1 MTQMPPQA
9 PMAPAGMPV
18 KPHRGGMI
26 LAFSIVGIVCGCI
39 IFSILA
45 WIMGKGDLRE
55 MAAGRMDRSGEGL
68 TKAGKIIGMIVTIL
82 QIVGIV
88 IWIILV
94 AVGAASFSF
103 RTSGM

>member
-1 MTQMPPQA
+1 MTQMPPQ
-9 PMAPAGMPV
+9 APAGMPV

-26 LAFSIVGIVCGCI
+26 LAFGGVGFFCCI
-39 IFSILA
+39 IFAILA
-45 WIMGKGDLRE
+45 WVMGGGDLKE
-55 MAAGRMDRSGEGL
+55 MAAGRMDRTGEGM

-94 AVGAASFSF
+94 AAGAASFSF

>member
-1 MTQMPPQA
+1 MTQMPPQ
-9 PMAPAGMPV
+9 APAGMPV

-26 LAFSIVGIVCGCI
+26 LAFGIIGIVCSCI
-39 IFSILA
+39 IFAILA
-45 WIMGKGDLRE
+45 WVMGGGDLKE
-55 MAAGRMDRSGEGL
+55 MAAGRMDRTGEGM
-68 TKAGKIIGMIVTIL
+68 TKAGKIIGMIATIL
-82 QIVGIV
+82 QIVVFV

>member
-1 MTQMPPQA
+1 MTQMPPQG
-9 PMAPAGMPV
+9 PMAPVGMPV

-26 LAFSIVGIVCGCI
+26 LAFSIIGLACCCV

-45 WIMGKGDLRE
+45 WVMGSGDLKE
-55 MAAGRMDRSGEGL
+55 MAAGRMDRSGEGM

-82 QIVGIV
+82 QIVGFV

-94 AVGAASFSF
+94 AAGAASFSF

>member
-26 LAFSIVGIVCGCI
+26 LAFSIIGLACSCI

-45 WIMGKGDLRE
+45 WIMGSGDLKE

-88 IWIILV
+88 LYIILL
-94 AVGAASFSF
+94 AAGAASFSF